1 MNGNRYLLDTNA
13 IITLLQGNTDINDV
27 VSNAEWVGISVIC
40 ILEFYSFPKMSVSD
54 KLLLDYFITKIHLV
68 NLPTERNS
76 LAEIAKF
83 KIQSK
88 LKLPDAI
95 IGSSSIENTAIL
107 ISRDKDFENVN
118 GLQLLKFE

>member
-13 IITLLQGNTDINDV
+13 IIALLQGNTDIKDV
-27 VSNAEWVGISVIC
+27 VSNAEWVGTSVIC

-68 NLPTERNS
+68 NLPTERSS

-88 LKLPDAI
+88 LKLPDPI
-95 IGSSSIENTAIL
+95 IGSSSIENNAIL

>member
-13 IITLLQGNTDINDV
+13 IIALLQGNTDIKDV
-27 VSNAEWVGISVIC
+27 VSNAEWVGTSVIC
-40 ILEFYSFPKMSVSD
+40 ILEFYSFPKMSGSD

-68 NLPTERNS
+68 NLPTERSS

-88 LKLPDAI
+88 LKLPDPI
-95 IGSSSIENTAIL
+95 IGSSSIENNAIL

>member
-13 IITLLQGNTDINDV
+13 IIALLQGNTDIKDV
-27 VSNAEWVGISVIC
+27 VSNAEWVGTSVIC

-95 IGSSSIENTAIL
+95 IGSSAIENNAVL